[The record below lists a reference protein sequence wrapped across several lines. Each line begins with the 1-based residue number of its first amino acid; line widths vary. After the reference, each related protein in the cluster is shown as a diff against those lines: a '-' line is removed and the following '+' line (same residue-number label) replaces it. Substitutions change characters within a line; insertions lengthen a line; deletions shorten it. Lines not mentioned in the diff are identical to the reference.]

1 MTMLAYWAKTTPALS
16 FSRAACGALALLLA
30 AGACR
35 AQALESLARAFH
47 QKRTPAN
54 RAALVR
60 FAAAHPKDQDGALA
74 LLALAVAEREHGQS
88 ADAVRHLSQVRGRL
102 PKLADYAGYYRAAA
116 QFDLGH
122 FEAAVQELD
131 AVWKG
136 DPRSP
141 LGGDAAMLAARAQK
155 EIGKPADAVGA
166 LRANY
171 SQLPQPAGD
180 LLLAS
185 CYRASNDL
193 ASAVVYYQ
201 RVYYQYPATGEAEQ
215 AGSAVAGLKR
225 TLGELFPPPT
235 TQAMFQRADRWLRN
249 GDRRRARAEY
259 EAIAAQAAGGD
270 RELARVRLA
279 EIDYFRYENGPAYA
293 NLKALRVTSEEADAE
308 RLYYMLECARRL
320 DREDQMQ
327 DAFERLARLHPQ
339 SPWRLK
345 ALVSAGNRYL
355 VANRPDLY
363 EPLYRACYES
373 FPADPQ
379 AANCHWKVAWI
390 QYAQRRPGAG
400 DALRDHLLK
409 FPGSEN
415 ASAALYYLGRLAE
428 TDGRLEEA
436 KAYYSDA
443 VARYPNHYY
452 FDLAEKRLAEPAVF
466 QAAESASVRGFLNAV
481 AWPERRY
488 PASFEPTA
496 ATLERIERGR
506 LLGSAGL
513 ADLRDREL
521 RFGAGAD
528 GQPHILAMYL
538 ARAADSTYRAL
549 RIMKSLAPGY
559 MSMPLENAPAEFW
572 RLLFPLPYRAALEM
586 YSKQRGLDPFLVAG
600 LIRQESEFNPEAVSP
615 AQAYG
620 LTQLLPSTGRALLKV
635 SPRRFRAS
643 ILFRPE
649 VNLRLGTTYL
659 RGVYDKNAGK
669 WEPTLAAYNAG
680 GSRVENWL
688 TWATY
693 REPAEFIETIPFS
706 ETRNYVFAVLR
717 NAQIYRKL
725 YATVA
730 PSVQPKKTASSRRA
744 PASPATRKKTRR

>member
-1 MTMLAYWAKTTPALS
+1 MLVYWAKTIPAHF
-16 FSRAACGALALLLA
+16 FSRAACGALALVLA

-35 AQALESLARAFH
+35 AQGLESLGRAFH
-47 QKRTPAN
+47 QQHTPAN

-60 FAAAHPKDQDGALA
+60 FAVAHPKDQDGALA
-74 LLALAVAEREHGQS
+74 LLALAVAEREQGQS
-88 ADAVRHLSQVRGRL
+88 ADAARHLSQVRDRL
-102 PKLADYAGYYRAAA
+102 PKLGDYVGYYRAAA
-116 QFDLGH
+116 QFDLGN

-131 AVWKG
+131 GVWKS

-155 EIGKPADAVGA
+155 EIGKPAEAVGA

-185 CYRASNDL
+185 SYRASNDL

-201 RVYYQYPATGEAEQ
+201 RVFYQYPATGDAEQ
-215 AGSAVAGLKR
+215 AGAALDELKK

-235 TQAMFQRADRWLRN
+235 TQAMFQRADHWLRN

-270 RELARVRLA
+270 RELARVRQA
-279 EIDYFRYENGPAYA
+279 EIDYFRYENASAYT
-293 NLKALRVTSEEADAE
+293 NLKGLDLSSEEADAE
-308 RLYYMLECARRL
+308 RLYYMLESARRL

-327 DAFERLARLHPQ
+327 DAIERLARLHPQ

-345 ALVSAGNRYL
+345 ALISAGNRYL
-355 VANRPDLY
+355 VVNRPELY
-363 EPLYRACYES
+363 EPLYRACTES

-379 AANCHWKVAWI
+379 AGYCHWKVAWL
-390 QYAQRRPGAG
+390 QYLQRRPGAG
-400 DALRDHLLK
+400 DALRDHLVK

-428 TDGRLEEA
+428 ADGKLEEA
-436 KAYYSDA
+436 KAYYSEA

-452 FDLAEKRLAEPAVF
+452 ADLAEKRLTEPAVVK
-466 QAAESASVRGFLNAV
+466 AVESAKVRGFLNGV
-481 AWPERRY
+481 AWPERRH
-488 PASFEPTA
+488 PASFEPTV

-506 LLGSAGL
+506 LLDSAGL

-521 RFGAGAD
+521 RFGAGTD
-528 GQPHILAMYL
+528 GQPYVLAMHL

-559 MSMPLENAPAEFW
+559 MSMQMENAPAEFW

-600 LIRQESEFNPEAVSP
+600 LIRQESEFNPEAVS
-615 AQAYG
+615 AARAYG
-620 LTQLLPSTGRALLKV
+620 LTQILPSTGRALLKM
-635 SPRRFRAS
+635 SRRRFRAS
-643 ILFRPE
+643 VLFRPE

-659 RGVYDKNAGK
+659 RGVYDKNGEK

-680 GSRVENWL
+680 GSRVDNWL
-688 TWATY
+688 NWASY
-693 REPAEFIETIPFS
+693 REPAEFIETVPFS

-717 NAQIYRKL
+717 NAKIYRKL
-725 YATVA
+725 YASSA
-730 PSVQPKKTASSRRA
+730 PGARA
-744 PASPATRKKTRR
+744 PRKRRRR

>member
-1 MTMLAYWAKTTPALS
+1 MLAYWAKITPAHF
-16 FSRAACGALALLLA
+16 FSRAACGALTLLLA
-30 AGACR
+30 AGACG
-35 AQALESLARAFH
+35 AQTLDSLARAFH
-47 QKRTPAN
+47 QKHTPAN

-60 FAAAHPKDQDGALA
+60 FASAHPKDQDGALA
-74 LLALAVAEREHGQS
+74 LLALANGERELGQS
-88 ADAVRHLSQVRGRL
+88 ADAVRHLGQLRGRV
-102 PKLADYAGYYRAAA
+102 PKLADYVGYYRAAA
-116 QFDLGH
+116 QFDLGN
-122 FEAAVQELD
+122 FEAAVPELD
-131 AVWKG
+131 AVWKS

-155 EIGKPADAVGA
+155 EIGRPADAVGA

-193 ASAVVYYQ
+193 ASAVVYFQ

-215 AGSAVAGLKR
+215 AAAALIELKR
-225 TLGELFPPPT
+225 SLGQLYPPPT
-235 TQAMFQRADRWLRN
+235 TQAMFQRADRWLRS

-259 EAIAAQAAGGD
+259 EAIAAQAAGED

-279 EIDYFRYENGPAYA
+279 EIDYFRNENGSAYA
-293 NLKALRVTSEEADAE
+293 NLKALAVTSEEADAE

-327 DAFERLARLHPQ
+327 EAIERLARLHPQ

-355 VANRPDLY
+355 VANRPELY

-379 AANCHWKVAWI
+379 AANCHWKVTWT
-390 QYAQRRPGAG
+390 QYLQRLPGAG
-400 DALRDHLLK
+400 DVLRDHLVK

-415 ASAALYYLGRLAE
+415 ASAALYFLGRLAE
-428 TDGRLEEA
+428 TDGKLQEA

-452 FDLAEKRLAEPAVF
+452 ADLAEKRLAE
-466 QAAESASVRGFLNAV
+466 AAASKTVESASVRGFLNGV

-506 LLGSAGL
+506 LLGLAGL
-513 ADLRDREL
+513 AELRDREL

-528 GQPHILAMYL
+528 GQSYVLAMYL

-559 MSMPLENAPAEFW
+559 MSMPVEKAPMEFW
-572 RLLFPLPYRAALEM
+572 RLLFPLPYRAALDL

-600 LIRQESEFNPEAVSP
+600 LIRQESEFNPEALSP

-620 LTQLLPSTGRALLKV
+620 LTQLLPSTGRALLKANR
-635 SPRRFRAS
+635 RRFRAS
-643 ILFRPE
+643 VLFRPE

-659 RGVYDKNAGK
+659 RGIYDQNAGK

-680 GSRVENWL
+680 GSRVVNWM
-688 TWATY
+688 TWATF

-706 ETRNYVFAVLR
+706 ETRNYVFSVLR
-717 NAQIYRKL
+717 NAKIYRKL
-725 YATVA
+725 YAAGVPAAPVA
-730 PSVQPKKTASSRRA
+730 KKRTKR
-744 PASPATRKKTRR
+744 